1 LPIIYNRR
9 VRESEFMTR
18 IEKVGMNNIS
28 QVNNVK
34 MEPKKKVHET
44 FKNKLNE
51 IEQEHIREQLKVL
64 YNKIETQSEKL
75 QDKLFIEDLV
85 QYKKLVKEFLDITV
99 NNSHVFYKENSLD
112 RRGRHR
118 VYSLVKKVDNELD
131 ELTKDFLNIEDNR
144 IKILKRLDDIKGIL
158 LDILT

>member
-1 LPIIYNRR
+1 MWRKPP
-9 VRESEFMTR
+9 
-18 IEKVGMNNIS
+18 
-28 QVNNVK
+28 Q
-34 MEPKKKVHET
+34 KKEVQET

-64 YNKIETQSEKL
+64 YDKIEVQSSRL
-75 QDKLFIEDLV
+75 QDKLFIEDLIE
-85 QYKKLVKEFLDITV
+85 YKELVKEFLDITI

-131 ELTKDFLNIEDNR
+131 ELTKDFLDLEGKR
-144 IKILKRLDDIKGIL
+144 IRILKRLDDIKGML

>member
-1 LPIIYNRR
+1 
-9 VRESEFMTR
+9 MAR
-18 IEKVGMNNIS
+18 IERVGINNIP
-28 QVNNVK
+28 QVNNIK
-34 MEPKKKVHET
+34 TDHNKEIHET
-44 FKNKLNE
+44 FKSKLDK
-51 IEQEHIREQLKVL
+51 IEQGHIKDQLKLL
-64 YNKIETQSEKL
+64 YNKIETQSDKL

-85 QYKKLVKEFLDITV
+85 EYKKLVKEFLGITV

-131 ELTKDFLNIEDNR
+131 ELTKDFLGLENNR
-144 IKILKRLDDIKGIL
+144 IKILKRLDEIKGML

>member
-1 LPIIYNRR
+1 
-9 VRESEFMTR
+9 MAR
-18 IEKVGMNNIS
+18 IEKVG
-28 QVNNVK
+28 VNNLQQVDSIK
-34 MEPKKKVHET
+34 STNRKEIHET
-44 FKNKLNE
+44 FKNKLME

-64 YNKIETQSEKL
+64 YGRIEAQSEKL
-75 QDKLFIEDLV
+75 QDKLFIEDLI

-131 ELTKDFLNIEDNR
+131 ELTKDFLNIENNR
-144 IKILKRLDDIKGIL
+144 IRILKRLDNIKGLL